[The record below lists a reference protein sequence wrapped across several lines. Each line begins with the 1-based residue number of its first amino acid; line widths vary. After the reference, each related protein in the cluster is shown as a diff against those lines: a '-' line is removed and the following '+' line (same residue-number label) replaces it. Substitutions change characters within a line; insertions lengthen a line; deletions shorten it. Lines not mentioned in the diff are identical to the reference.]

1 MSEESKAPDTDY
13 VHMGS
18 GQGVIPGGGS
28 AWKLP
33 ESMDDP
39 NLTQEER
46 DMRLAIALQ
55 QQENA
60 AAYDAHKAK
69 HDASVKGH
77 NLRTA
82 RSNTHTRL
90 AAVRAKD
97 GGVLSVPGD
106 YTTENAY
113 VSGGK
118 GDYLSPPPAAGATP
132 QEIADYNM
140 AQHLQQVEQ
149 VGAGTVQAMTK
160 IISEEKGDTEAQAH
174 RTERSNYILHKKK

>member
-1 MSEESKAPDTDY
+1 MSEESKTPDADY
-13 VHMGS
+13 VHMGGGKGIVPGS
-18 GQGVIPGGGS
+18 GS
-28 AWKLP
+28 TFNLP

-39 NLTQEER
+39 NLSQEDR

-69 HDASVKGH
+69 HDANVKA
-77 NLRTA
+77 NIQRTT

-97 GGVLSVPGD
+97 HGMLSVPAA
-106 YTTENAY
+106 YTTEHAY
-113 VSGGK
+113 VSG
-118 GDYLSPPPAAGATP
+118 DYDTPIPPNMAGASP

-140 AQHLQQVEQ
+140 AMALQKVEQ
-149 VGAGTVQAMTK
+149 VGAGTVQTMNK
-160 IISEEKGDTEAQAH
+160 IITEEKESAEAMAH
-174 RTERSNYILHKKK
+174 RTERSNYTLPKKH